1 MASGKKMYTCKYCI
15 GGNVMSQLHCV
26 GCPAWSDLR
35 EGLDLTN
42 ILDMVKFFQKLRIE
56 RARLDSLDV

>member
-1 MASGKKMYTCKYCI
+1 
-15 GGNVMSQLHCV
+15 MSQSHCV
-26 GCPAWSDLR
+26 ECLAWSDLR

-42 ILDMVKFFQKLRIE
+42 ILDIVKFLRKLLKE